1 MRLRGYTESIEVLID
16 ILDELRE
23 IKGLLVKPVIEPSKV
38 EEKEIKTSNTIN
50 RKTKEGTK
58 A

>member
-23 IKGLLVKPVIEPSKV
+23 IKELMKPKQAEEIEQPKMQMEKV
-38 EEKEIKTSNTIN
+38 MQRGSRNANKL
-50 RKTKEGTK
+50 
-58 A
+58 

>member
-23 IKGLLVKPVIEPSKV
+23 IKGLLIKPVIEPSNV
-38 EEKEIKTSNTIN
+38 EEKEIKTSNPIN
-50 RKTKEGTK
+50 RKTKEGPK

>member
-23 IKGLLVKPVIEPSKV
+23 IKKLMQPIQV
-38 EEKEIKTSNTIN
+38 EEIEQPKVQVEKVTQRGGKNANKS
-50 RKTKEGTK
+50 
-58 A
+58 